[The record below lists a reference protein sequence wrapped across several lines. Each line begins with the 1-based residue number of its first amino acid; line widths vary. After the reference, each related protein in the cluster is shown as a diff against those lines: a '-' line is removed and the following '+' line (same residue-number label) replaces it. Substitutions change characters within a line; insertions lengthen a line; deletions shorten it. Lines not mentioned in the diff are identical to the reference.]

1 MRACFIL
8 PSNTISG
15 GIFTVFKHAVALSRK
30 GHEVTIA
37 FMLEERVYRRDIFD
51 ALEGVKLKS
60 FRDAASCGRYDLV
73 VATWWETVFLL
84 PQIEA
89 EHVLYFVQG
98 FEDQFYLP
106 SSPAADLVRSTF
118 SHGNKIHYATVSRA
132 LAERLKRDFGLAATV
147 VPCGVDLEI
156 FYSARPAIS
165 KCDRLRVMVE
175 GLPNVERKQV
185 RFTLEILSRFE
196 NLEVVYVSPGGRP
209 DYDASIDYF
218 FQRVP
223 HKQMP
228 SLYKSCDFIVKLSDT
243 ESFALPVLEMFAT
256 GGAAVVSE
264 FPGQE
269 EYIRHGENALVV
281 PVRAP
286 DATEDAIRRL
296 LSEPEL
302 LPSLKAN
309 ALAESGRWDLCRS
322 TTAFVNMVEELSG
335 GGNGCGETDA
345 IRSIAANLADYHQ
358 FQERIKIAN
367 H

>member
-1 MRACFIL
+1 MRVCFIL

-15 GIFTVFKHAVALSRK
+15 GIFTVFKHASALSRE

-37 FMLEERVYRRDIFD
+37 FMLEERVYRRGIFD
-51 ALEGVKLKS
+51 SLEGVQLRS
-60 FRDAASCGRYDLV
+60 FRDAASCGRYDLAV
-73 VATWWETVFLL
+73 STWWGTVFLL

-89 EHVLYFVQG
+89 SHILYFVQG
-98 FEDQFYLP
+98 FEDQFYRA
-106 SSPAADLVRSTF
+106 SSPAPHLVRSTF
-118 SHGNKIHYATVSRA
+118 THGNKMHYATVSRA

-147 VPCGVDLEI
+147 IPCGVDLEI

-165 KCDRLRVMVE
+165 KRDKLRVMVE
-175 GLPNVERKQV
+175 GLPNAERKQV
-185 RFTLEILSRFE
+185 RFTLEILSRFD

-218 FQRVP
+218 FHSVP
-223 HKQMP
+223 QKQMP

-243 ESFALPVLEMFAT
+243 ESFALPVLEMFAA
-256 GGAAVVSE
+256 GGTAVVSE
-264 FPGQE
+264 FPGHE

-281 PVRAP
+281 PVRDP
-286 DATEDAIRRL
+286 EATEDAIRRL
-296 LSEPEL
+296 LFEPEL

-309 ALAESGRWDLCRS
+309 ALAESGRWELTRS
-322 TTAFVNMVEELSG
+322 TAAFIELTEAVLG

-345 IRSIAANLADYHQ
+345 IRSIAANLEDYHHY
-358 FQERIKIAN
+358 QERIKIAN